1 MEETKITIYVYF
13 NNSSGY
19 LDNGMFWMF
28 VLSLD
33 FVFLL
38 FDNYYVKQSMGDS
51 SISSD
56 SAGDRS
62 ISPSR
67 SEEPAPPPPVEP
79 VAPTPPS
86 PVLFSKRLAEEAVA
100 KRNSRLMLSQMST
113 EASTTSPNDPPHL
126 RKTISTTSNGAAA
139 SSAVKPGA
147 KKKRAPAPPQPQST
161 LNGINGPPKVVLS
174 VVKQSIVS

>member
-1 MEETKITIYVYF
+1 
-13 NNSSGY
+13 
-19 LDNGMFWMF
+19 
-28 VLSLD
+28 
-33 FVFLL
+33 
-38 FDNYYVKQSMGDS
+38 MGDS

-67 SEEPAPPPPVEP
+67 SEEPAPPPAPAVETP

-113 EASTTSPNDPPHL
+113 EASTPPSNDAATPL
-126 RKTISTTSNGAAA
+126 RKTISTTSSNGVAA
-139 SSAVKPGA
+139 STKPGA
-147 KKKRAPAPPQPQST
+147 KKKRAPAPPQLATQ
-161 LNGINGPPKVVLS
+161 NGINGPPKVDNCECS
-174 VVKQSIVS
+174 MM